1 MKMST
6 KGRYGLRIML
16 ELALNYGRKAVIAD
30 TIAQNQQIS
39 ANYIHLLVKT
49 LRDAGL
55 IIAAR
60 GPNGGYLL
68 ARPPAEINVL
78 QIVDALEGKIRVV
91 DCTAD
96 GANCARTLECVAREV
111 WEKLNLAV
119 EDTLKGITL
128 DQLVLKHEQALQAR
142 HDYQI

>member
-16 ELALNYGRKAVIAD
+16 ELALNYGRKTVIAD
-30 TIAQNQQIS
+30 AIAQNQQIS

-55 IIAAR
+55 ITAAR

-78 QIVDALEGKIRVV
+78 QIIDALEGKIRVV
-91 DCTAD
+91 DCAA
-96 GANCARTLECVAREV
+96 GGESCARTLECVAREV
-111 WEKLNLAV
+111 WEKLNRAV
-119 EDTLKGITL
+119 EDTLKEITL
-128 DQLVLKHEQALQAR
+128 DQLVSKHEQALQAR

>member
-30 TIAQNQQIS
+30 AIAQNQQIS

-55 IIAAR
+55 ITAAR

-78 QIVDALEGKIRVV
+78 QIIDALEGKIRVV
-91 DCTAD
+91 DCAA
-96 GANCARTLECVAREV
+96 GGESCARTLECVAREV
-111 WEKLNLAV
+111 WEKLNRAV
-119 EDTLKGITL
+119 EDTLKEITL
-128 DQLVLKHEQALQAR
+128 DQLVSKHEQALQAR

>member
-30 TIAQNQQIS
+30 AIAQNQQIS

-55 IIAAR
+55 ITAAR

-91 DCTAD
+91 DCAAGGESCT
-96 GANCARTLECVAREV
+96 RTFECVAREV
-111 WEKLNLAV
+111 WEKLNRAV
-119 EDTLKGITL
+119 EDTLKEITL
-128 DQLVLKHEQALQAR
+128 DQLVSKHEQALQAR

>member
-16 ELALNYGRKAVIAD
+16 ELALNYGRKAIIAD
-30 TIAQNQQIS
+30 AIAQNQQIS

-55 IIAAR
+55 ITAAR

-78 QIVDALEGKIRVV
+78 QIIDALEGKIRVV
-91 DCTAD
+91 DCAA
-96 GANCARTLECVAREV
+96 GGESCARTLECVAREV
-111 WEKLNLAV
+111 WEKLNRAV
-119 EDTLKGITL
+119 EDTLKEITL
-128 DQLVLKHEQALQAR
+128 DQLVSKHEQALQAR

>member
-30 TIAQNQQIS
+30 AIAQNQQIS

-55 IIAAR
+55 ITAAR

-78 QIVDALEGKIRVV
+78 QIIDALEGKIRVV
-91 DCTAD
+91 DCAA
-96 GANCARTLECVAREV
+96 GGESCARTLECVAREV

-128 DQLVLKHEQALQAR
+128 DQLVSKHEQALQAR

>member
-16 ELALNYGRKAVIAD
+16 ELALNYGQKAVIAD

-49 LRDAGL
+49 LRDTGL
-55 IIAAR
+55 INAAR

-68 ARPPAEINVL
+68 ARPPADINVL
-78 QIVDALEGKIRVV
+78 QIVVALEGKIRVV
-91 DCTAD
+91 DCAA
-96 GANCARTLECVAREV
+96 GGEGCIRTPECVVREV
-111 WEKLNLAV
+111 WEKLNRSV
-119 EDTLKGITL
+119 EDTLKEITL
-128 DQLVLKHEQALQAR
+128 EQLVLRHGQALRAQ

>member
-16 ELALNYGRKAVIAD
+16 ELALNYGQKAVIAD
-30 TIAQNQQIS
+30 AIAQNQQIS
-39 ANYIHLLVKT
+39 ANYIHLLVMT

-55 IIAAR
+55 ITAAR

-68 ARPPAEINVL
+68 ARPPADINVL

-91 DCTAD
+91 DCAA
-96 GANCARTLECVAREV
+96 GGESCARTLECVAREV
-111 WEKLNLAV
+111 WEKLNCAV
-119 EDTLKGITL
+119 EDTLKEITL
-128 DQLVLKHEQALQAR
+128 DQLVSKHEQALQAR